1 MKKMLLCGSFALFC
15 FLNSFAA
22 FGNPGP
28 GKHGSDSLSQV
39 RKNRSDSLRQ
49 VRKSREVRID
59 GKISILDVK
68 TPAGE
73 VEKCL
78 YIPTWHPAAGDS
90 IPAALYDEIAERN
103 RLLGKDSLTSA
114 ELFQVL
120 RPGLMWLLHL
130 DPHLRAEPQPDFPV
144 RSRKTRRQAS
154 DLPTPGFLLLNVND
168 TLVVSRSV
176 DPLFERGDR
185 ILAVNDVP
193 ASEYL
198 RYCYDDRYLYPFTW
212 LVNYHYALVTAADYK
227 VRLERDGQVQEVTT
241 PGMPWAEV
249 YFRLNRQQEFRTQIF
264 PDAKTGYFSISEFY
278 PKNSLLISRL
288 RKAILQAKK
297 QGCDSFILDLRGN
310 PGGNG
315 SAFDELLSI
324 FIDKPAIPYLKGQKL
339 KVSQRTLGDYDFLT
353 DSLLGRLIDVPD
365 EYVNK
370 EVKLHRRMYV
380 PGMRYYVLMDKD
392 TGSVAASFCNIMQ
405 YNGAAELAGEPLRH
419 NAVKYG
425 EVTEGNLYLTY
436 LWFASLSTTEF
447 DEYTEAVDGVLMPD
461 IAIPYV
467 AADYLTGR
475 DAMLDKLLATI
486 KSGRVD

>member
-1 MKKMLLCGSFALFC
+1 MKKMLLCGPFALFC

-22 FGNPGP
+22 FGNPGS
-28 GKHGSDSLSQV
+28 GKHDPDSLSQV
-39 RKNRSDSLRQ
+39 RKNRSDSLWQ

-68 TPAGE
+68 TPAPE

-90 IPAALYDEIAERN
+90 IPAELYDRIAERN
-103 RLLGKDSLTSA
+103 RQLGKDSLTSA
-114 ELFQVL
+114 ELFRVL
-120 RPGLMWLLHL
+120 RPGLMWLQHL
-130 DPHLRAEPQPDFPV
+130 DPHLRADPQPSFPV
-144 RSRKTRRQAS
+144 RSRKTMKQAS
-154 DLPTPGFLLLNVND
+154 DIPTPGFLLLDVND

-185 ILAVNDVP
+185 IVAVNGVP

-198 RYCYDDRYLYPFTW
+198 QYCYDDRYIYPFI
-212 LVNYHYALVTAADYK
+212 LLKNYHYALVTAADYK
-227 VRLERDGQVQEVTT
+227 IQLERGGQMLDVTT
-241 PGMPWAEV
+241 PGIPWSDV
-249 YFRLNRQQEFRTQIF
+249 YFRLNRLQEFRTHIF
-264 PDAKTGYFSISEFY
+264 PDAKTGYFSIAEFY
-278 PKNSLLISRL
+278 PNNSLLISKL
-288 RKAILQAKK
+288 RKAVLQAKK

-315 SAFDELLSI
+315 SAFDKLLSI
-324 FIDKPAIPYLKGQKL
+324 FIDKPAIPYLKGRKL
-339 KVSQRTLGDYDFLT
+339 KVSERTLGDYDFLT

-370 EVKLHRRMYV
+370 EVKLYKKMYI

-405 YNGAAELAGEPLRH
+405 YNGAAELVGEPLRH

-425 EVTEGNLYLTY
+425 EVTEGSLYLTY
-436 LWFASLSTTEF
+436 LWFASISTVEF
-447 DEYTEAVDGVLMPD
+447 DEHTEAVDGVLTPD